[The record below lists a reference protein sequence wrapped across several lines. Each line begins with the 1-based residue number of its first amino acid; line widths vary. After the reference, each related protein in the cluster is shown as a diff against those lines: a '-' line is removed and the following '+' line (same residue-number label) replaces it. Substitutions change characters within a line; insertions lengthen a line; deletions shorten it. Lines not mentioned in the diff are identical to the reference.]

1 MTGWPFGNRNDDD
14 PEMDA
19 AREEME
25 DYINL
30 VRRNPFAVFDETDVE
45 DNPAYEEYEDEVED
59 ARFTAMAM
67 MSDDLDEMDAEDAAD
82 EGDDGGFDGGLWD
95 E

>member
-1 MTGWPFGNRNDDD
+1 MTGWPWSKRNDDD
-14 PEMDA
+14 PDIES

-25 DYINL
+25 DFINI
-30 VRRNPFAVFDETDVE
+30 VRRNPFEVFNDDDIE

-59 ARFTAMAM
+59 ARFNAYAM
-67 MSDDLDEMDAEDAAD
+67 MSDDLDEMEAEEDDAD
-82 EGDDGGFDGGLWD
+82 EADGGSLWD

>member
-1 MTGWPFGNRNDDD
+1 MTGWPWSNRNDDD
-14 PEMDA
+14 PEMDS

-25 DYINL
+25 DYIDI
-30 VRRNPFAVFDETDVE
+30 VRRNPFAVFNEDGIE
-45 DNPAYEEYEDEVED
+45 DNPVYEEYEDEVED

-67 MSDDLDEMDAEDAAD
+67 MSDDLDEMEAEEDA
-82 EGDDGGFDGGLWD
+82 GDDDFDGGLWD